1 MANKSI
7 KKIDG
12 YPLMDEKNRTDIKNF
27 KAECDEKFNNIAA
40 NFSTEQTSNSFKIK
54 YNGIVIAEIP
64 ISGGN

>member
-27 KAECDEKFNNIAA
+27 KVECDEKFNNIAA
-40 NFSTEQTSNSFKIK
+40 NFSTEQTGNVFKIK

>member
-12 YPLMDEKNRTDIKNF
+12 YPLMDEKNRTDIENF
-27 KAECDEKFNNIAA
+27 KAECNEKFNNIAA
-40 NFSTEQTSNSFKIK
+40 NFSTEQANNVFKIK

>member
-27 KAECDEKFNNIAA
+27 KIECDEKFNNIAT
-40 NFSTEQTSNSFKIK
+40 NFSTEQTNNVFKIK

>member
-27 KAECDEKFNNIAA
+27 KVECDEKFNNIAA
-40 NFSTEQTSNSFKIK
+40 IFQLSKLVTFLK
-54 YNGIVIAEIP
+54 
-64 ISGGN
+64 